1 MNRGRNNMNE
11 NSIKKESGEKK
22 YKHSRRRGGAPRD
35 GGTSGVPRGSA
46 GVPPRDGGTS
56 GVPPPN
62 GGSFARCVVPGV
74 GGGGNRSGSGT
85 RKQKDNTKSKNRSTR
100 GGGSG
105 GGSGGGG
112 GGSGGSG
119 GGSGGGGVGGGGV
132 GGGGGGGGSGGGG
145 GGVSVVAD
153 VSGHGNVIK
162 TNPFLVALLS
172 KPEPV
177 KNNDR
182 YANDVFLTSGPFS
195 VSCWVRTDEIPE
207 SNVWWTFLHQ
217 GNYNAYESIGFGFSI
232 QPIKHPWEGRVTFET
247 YNNKYTYS
255 SRLVSIPSK
264 QRVDSG
270 RWNHLV
276 GLFASGKLAFYFNGL
291 LQGEVLAAYQ
301 SISNRSSIS
310 IGNPVGYPLNGF
322 RGNIDEVRVYNRA
335 LSVAEIR
342 NIYAYEMNSMAPR
355 ASLAKGVVVNGFL
368 VGVEMMDEG
377 FGYDLIPLVKI
388 TGGGGIGAAVRAV
401 VADGKVNKIIVEKPG
416 SGYTSS
422 PSIIIDRP
430 AFPVR
435 RAQAISEVKNGEVS
449 RLNMT
454 DLGYG
459 YENPPVI
466 FLIGGGGSGA
476 KATALVENGVVVDIR
491 IIESGSGYTSPP
503 TVAIAS
509 PPFSPKLSIEFTRV
523 KVTLEVV
530 LGKKYQLESSADLVS
545 WRPAGI
551 PFIALS
557 EKLDQEFDVESTGR
571 YFRVQMIQ

>member
-1 MNRGRNNMNE
+1 MRIL
-11 NSIKKESGEKK
+11 IKLW
-22 YKHSRRRGGAPRD
+22 R
-35 GGTSGVPRGSA
+35 
-46 GVPPRDGGTS
+46 
-56 GVPPPN
+56 
-62 GGSFARCVVPGV
+62 VVFC
-74 GGGGNRSGSGT
+74 
-85 RKQKDNTKSKNRSTR
+85 
-100 GGGSG
+100 
-105 GGSGGGG
+105 
-112 GGSGGSG
+112 
-119 GGSGGGGVGGGGV
+119 
-132 GGGGGGGGSGGGG
+132 
-145 GGVSVVAD
+145 VSVLVFFQTGYAEGVAFL
-153 VSGHGNVIK
+153 
-162 TNPFLVALLS
+162 TNGLVAYYPFDGDWKSSLVGKNPEKSEVYGNIKYETGRMGLGLS
-172 KPEPV
+172 ASLTGDSRVVFPS
-177 KNNDR
+177 D
-182 YANDVFLTSGPFS
+182 ANDVFLTSGPFS

-368 VGVEMMDEG
+368 VAVEMMDEG

-476 KATALVENGVVVDIR
+476 KAIALVENGVVVDIR